1 MKITI
6 FTGQSNRH
14 KFLIKMLQKHELYI
28 VTEEKKSF
36 SYLSSS
42 YYKKNKLEV
51 KYFEKV
57 KKMEKK
63 IFGRL
68 QIRKKNFK
76 EFLSLKVNSL
86 NNKKINYFKK
96 FLRSDLYIVYG
107 SSIIKGELLN
117 YLVKKKCI
125 NIHLGVSPYY
135 RGSNCNFWAII
146 DKRYNL
152 VGSTIHLL
160 SSKVD
165 QGKILYHALPEH
177 VENPF
182 AYSMAAVKS
191 AIMSIANNINKNQL
205 SKFKPIIQNVK
216 KQVRFTKNSDLK
228 AFHFMKYPK
237 KIKFIKNNP
246 KLYIKPHILKK
257 KDIYDKKFKI

>member
-1 MKITI
+1 
-6 FTGQSNRH
+6 
-14 KFLIKMLQKHELYI
+14 MLQKHELYI

-135 RGSNCNFWAII
+135 RGSNCNF
-146 DKRYNL
+146 
-152 VGSTIHLL
+152 G
-160 SSKVD
+160 
-165 QGKILYHALPEH
+165 Q
-177 VENPF
+177 
-182 AYSMAAVKS
+182 
-191 AIMSIANNINKNQL
+191 
-205 SKFKPIIQNVK
+205 
-216 KQVRFTKNSDLK
+216 
-228 AFHFMKYPK
+228 
-237 KIKFIKNNP
+237 
-246 KLYIKPHILKK
+246 
-257 KDIYDKKFKI
+257 